1 MNRSVLK
8 SALITLAAGAALL
21 ISGTALGQGVNYNG
35 TSAANFLKVAM
46 GAAYVGSGESDLCQA
61 QDASSLWFNPG
72 AISRVP
78 KSSALFSH
86 SQWLVET
93 NFTYVAVSLPV
104 SGFTAGVD
112 LTYFG
117 SGDIEETTLL
127 KQDGTGRVVSASDL
141 AIGAALARNLTDRFS
156 VGVKLKYVRE
166 QLASASASAFAFDI
180 GSVFETSFFNNMK
193 IGIALSNFGGAMQF
207 TGNDLLI
214 THIVSG
220 SPTNKQVPAV
230 LETKQWDLP
239 MVFRVGVATDFIKTA
254 DLVWSGSYAIN
265 DARDYETRHNL
276 GTAVTLKNL
285 LTLRGGYRFNYDET
299 TFSAGVGL
307 AVPANFL
314 GQIHF
319 DYAFTDFGQFSNIHQ
334 FSMAVNF

>member
-1 MNRSVLK
+1 MKKSVLK
-8 SALITLAAGAALL
+8 AALIALAAGSLLLSAA
-21 ISGTALGQGVNYNG
+21 AARGQGVNYNG

-46 GAAYVGSGESDLCQA
+46 GAAYVGSGESNLCLA
-61 QDASSLWFNPG
+61 QDASTLWSNPG

-78 KSSALFSH
+78 KASALFAH

-93 NFTYVAVSLPV
+93 GFTYVAVALPLA
-104 SGFTAGVD
+104 GFTAGVD

-117 SGDIEETTLL
+117 SGDMEETTLL

-141 AIGAALARNLTDRFS
+141 AIGGALARNLTDRFS
-156 VGVKLKYVRE
+156 VGIKLKYVRE
-166 QLASASASAFAFDI
+166 QLASASASAFAFDV
-180 GSVFETSFFNNMK
+180 GSVFETSFFNDMK

-207 TGNDLLI
+207 DGNDLLI
-214 THIVSG
+214 THVVSG

-239 MVFRVGVATDFIKTA
+239 MVFRLGVATDFYRGEE
-254 DLVWSGSYAIN
+254 LVWSGSYAIN

-276 GTAVTLKNL
+276 GTAVTLKKL
-285 LTLRGGYRFNYDET
+285 LSLRGGYRINYDEA

-314 GQIHF
+314 GQVYF
-319 DYAFTDFGQFSNIHQ
+319 DYAFTDFGQFSSIHQ
-334 FSMAVNF
+334 FSLAVNF